1 MRWSIPAG
9 SLFGIPIKIHVTLLL
24 LLAVLVPVIGQ
35 DGDGEVNILM
45 GIGVVVALFGSVLAH
60 EFGHALMA
68 RRYQVRTREIVLLPI
83 GGVAVLSDEP
93 KTPLHE
99 MWIALA
105 GPLTSIALCVLA
117 LGLRAAGGPE
127 FLGLVSGVNLVLG
140 VFNLVPAF
148 PLDGGR
154 VLRAGLAHLL
164 GPVRA
169 TQIASRVGRALA
181 IAMVVF
187 GMMTDRWGLAVIGA
201 FVFIAAGKEERQA
214 RLRETLRTQRVSDW
228 MEPVVRTF
236 TATTPASEIEAQV
249 TSSEQGRAFPVTFG
263 DEVLGVVHRQPVLDA
278 LERGLRLE
286 FLHQALDRNVVKVSR
301 DAPLEEVF
309 RALAQS
315 RSHAAVVV
323 SEDQEVEGVLT
334 IERLSEA
341 LGV

>member
-1 MRWSIPAG
+1 
-9 SLFGIPIKIHVTLLL
+9 
-24 LLAVLVPVIGQ
+24 
-35 DGDGEVNILM
+35 
-45 GIGVVVALFGSVLAH
+45 
-60 EFGHALMA
+60 
-68 RRYQVRTREIVLLPI
+68 
-83 GGVAVLSDEP
+83 
-93 KTPLHE
+93 
-99 MWIALA
+99 
-105 GPLTSIALCVLA
+105 
-117 LGLRAAGGPE
+117 
-127 FLGLVSGVNLVLG
+127 
-140 VFNLVPAF
+140 
-148 PLDGGR
+148 
-154 VLRAGLAHLL
+154 
-164 GPVRA
+164 
-169 TQIASRVGRALA
+169 
-181 IAMVVF
+181 
-187 GMMTDRWGLAVIGA
+187 
-201 FVFIAAGKEERQA
+201 
-214 RLRETLRTQRVSDW
+214 